1 MQHQGVSIKELL
13 QCIET
18 NSGLYSNI
26 YQIETCKMSNELEWN
41 KRIYYSLTELVLFV
55 LTCLI
60 LFVTIAFSFIYSYIH
75 IKRNVSFF
83 SVLRP
88 LFENIF
94 PTAIAFTPASKN
106 KTEDTGS
113 GTRSHHATD
122 VSLTTELQTDGKKGS
137 NETTDGE
144 GTDGRS
150 KTEEEDTINLVVLG
164 HEERSPDK
172 KSHKTTLVRIWVH
185 VYFIFLCGLI
195 IVWAVSVF
203 SDTVLYRK
211 SSSCNDI
218 SVEDKDL
225 SCFLLSNRDIPEGIQ
240 EIIDEEP
247 GELVPCPRVH
257 EYILNNSL
265 TYDLEV
271 ICYQYQLN
279 PLAALGLSYGTM
291 KTISFVIVSVMN
303 VLFAFFDKLFK
314 RQPMRGSAG
323 SNTGSNVQQPQRKI
337 SVCAIVTSQVTV
349 VLLSLAIIA
358 IIAIVVAILHEVA
371 GLRDSN
377 YDYLRSEKFHNYS
390 VVILAPIT
398 ILYVSFVPWWA
409 LEPLKEPEGWNINS
423 SDSPEVA
430 TRKMYSMVHSILLH
444 QKFSTPSFFNI
455 INSNV
460 GKVGF
465 KLLEESVQEAK
476 V

>member
-1 MQHQGVSIKELL
+1 
-13 QCIET
+13 
-18 NSGLYSNI
+18 
-26 YQIETCKMSNELEWN
+26 MSNELEWN
-41 KRIYYSLTELVLFV
+41 KQVYYSLTELVLFV

-88 LFENIF
+88 LFENIL
-94 PTAIAFTPASKN
+94 PTAIAFTPASN
-106 KTEDTGS
+106 SKTEDTGS
-113 GTRSHHATD
+113 ETRSHHSTD
-122 VSLTTELQTDGKKGS
+122 VSLTTEPLTDGKKGS
-137 NETTDGE
+137 NETRDGE

-150 KTEEEDTINLVVLG
+150 KTDKEETINLVVLG
-164 HEERSPDK
+164 HEERSPDM

-185 VYFIFLCGLI
+185 VYFILLCGLI

-218 SVEDKDL
+218 SMEDKDL
-225 SCFLLSNRDIPEGIQ
+225 SCFLLSNRDIPEGVQ
-240 EIIDEEP
+240 EIIDKEP
-247 GELVPCPRVH
+247 GELVDCLTVQD
-257 EYILNNSL
+257 YILNNNL

-279 PLAALGLSYGTM
+279 PLAALGISYGTM

-323 SNTGSNVQQPQRKI
+323 SNTGSNFQQPQRKI
-337 SVCAIVTSQVTV
+337 SVCAIVTCQICFI
-349 VLLSLAIIA
+349 LLSLAIIA
-358 IIAIVVAILHEVA
+358 IIAIVVAILHEVT
-371 GLRDSN
+371 GLRNSN
-377 YDYLRSEKFHNYS
+377 YDYLRSEKFYNYS
-390 VVILAPIT
+390 VVTLAPIT

-409 LEPLKEPEGWNINS
+409 LEPLKEPEEWNINS
-423 SDSPEVA
+423 SDSPEAA
-430 TRKMYSMVHSILLH
+430 TRKMYSIVNSILLH
-444 QKFSTPSFFNI
+444 QKFSTPSFFNMV
-455 INSNV
+455 NSNV

-465 KLLEESVQEAK
+465 KMMEERLREAK
-476 V
+476 GSLK